1 MSRRGC
7 SLPANASGFDP
18 HRASITSRFGQ
29 VTLQLCGTGES
40 CGSISVGGSGEWRTL
55 VVPRLQLFAP
65 ERGGGGGGSGGG
77 AAHSE
82 EGRLTL
88 RAVGGDATVHMVELA
103 FGELST
109 HSWTDDP
116 P

>member
-1 MSRRGC
+1 
-7 SLPANASGFDP
+7 
-18 HRASITSRFGQ
+18 

-65 ERGGGGGGSGGG
+65 ERGGGGGGGGG
-77 AAHSE
+77 AAQQPPL
-82 EGRLTL
+82 LTL